1 MGKKKNKA
9 TPVKERAAQ
18 ARTNAKNLADIFLC
32 LGLEVETWK
41 EYRPSSD
48 TEETFSVVSLPE
60 LLDNEGWPYE
70 FRFSHSSGQI
80 VTNDR

>member
-1 MGKKKNKA
+1 MGKKKKKI
-9 TPVKERAAQ
+9 TPVEGRAAQ
-18 ARTNAKNLADIFLC
+18 ARTNAKSLADIFLC

-48 TEETFSVVSLPE
+48 TEEIFSVVSLPE
-60 LLDNEGWPYE
+60 LLDGEGWPYE
-70 FRFSHSSGQI
+70 FRFSHNSGQI